1 MRQIWKYSA
10 PTVAQGHN
18 SKSVCNARM
27 TRLSTPTKCQRKY
40 LVFYSLSHLSEH
52 CFRHRVPF
60 TDEEDAL
67 LMKFIATYNPQTR
80 GRLGIKLYE
89 KLVANVCIVLS
100 PCNAAQLTP
109 VSGRREMVF
118 RLPPPTQLV
127 A

>member
-1 MRQIWKYSA
+1 M
-10 PTVAQGHN
+10 PAQVSGPL
-18 SKSVCNARM
+18 
-27 TRLSTPTKCQRKY
+27 LS
-40 LVFYSLSHLSEH
+40 LIHLSER
-52 CFRHRVPF
+52 CFRHKVPF

-67 LMKFIATYNPQTR
+67 LMKFIATYNPSTK
-80 GRLGIKLYE
+80 GRLGMKLYE

-118 RLPPPTQLV
+118 RLPPPSQLV